1 MCAERKAGVKRKS
14 AETDI
19 NVKLR
24 IGSGKTVKID
34 CGIPFMNHMLELF
47 AKHGGFSLNIKGRGD
62 TEVDCHHTVED
73 LGIVLGQA
81 FRKALG
87 NRKGIERYGEAFV
100 PMDESLVRVALDI
113 SGRPYLFYDVK
124 MPKKRFEGF
133 DYSLIKEFMRAFSI
147 HSAITLHVSLLYG
160 GNQHHICEAVFKA
173 LAVALRRACSVSGSF
188 KTVPSTKGVLDL

>member
-1 MCAERKAGVKRKS
+1 MCAQRKADVKRKS
-14 AETDI
+14 AETAI
-19 NVKLR
+19 NVKLG
-24 IGSGKTVKID
+24 IGKNKSVEID

-47 AKHGGFSLNIKGRGD
+47 ARHGGFSLKIAGRGD

-87 NRKGIERYGEAFV
+87 NRKGIQRYGEAFV
-100 PMDESLVRVALDI
+100 PMDESLVRAVVDI

-133 DYSLIKEFMRAFSI
+133 DYPLIKEFLRAFSI
-147 HSAITLHVSLLYG
+147 HSAMTMHISLLYG
-160 GNQHHICEAVFKA
+160 ANQHHICEAVFKA
-173 LAVALRRACSVSGSF
+173 LAVALKRACSVSG
-188 KTVPSTKGVLDL
+188 KNGIIPSTKGVLDL